1 MANNYDILTDE
12 ELCALAVKND
22 DLSLTVLI
30 SRYTGVVK
38 QTARSYFL
46 FGGDVE
52 DLVQEG
58 MLGLLKAIKSYNGQ
72 IAFKPYASLCIRRN
86 IISAVKMA
94 NGNKHKI
101 LNTSVDFD
109 GGEDFNAEDFLGD
122 TTFEPSELFEK
133 REFLEET
140 RVKLKK
146 ILSSFEY
153 GVLTLYL
160 DGYTYAEISAKTG
173 KPFKSIDNAIQR
185 IRKKVETKYDA

>member
-1 MANNYDILTDE
+1 MTNNYDILTDE

-30 SRYTGVVK
+30 LRYTGVVK

-72 IAFKPYASLCIRRN
+72 IAFKSYASLCIRRN

-101 LNTSVDFD
+101 LNISVDFD
-109 GGEDFNAEDFLGD
+109 DEDFLGD